1 MVDMLTSGGNP
12 NPPVLQRIF
21 WACTEGILA
30 IILLML
36 GGLGALQA
44 GAVSMG
50 LPFSLVIIAV
60 AWSLKKKLSMDEKT
74 V

>member
-1 MVDMLTSGGNP
+1 
-12 NPPVLQRIF
+12 
-21 WACTEGILA
+21 
-30 IILLML
+30 ML

-60 AWSLKKKLSMDEKT
+60 AWSLKKKLTMDEKAI
-74 V
+74 